1 MSAEPV
7 NWVGKTYW
15 LVGASEGLGL
25 ALAQVMARAGADLV
39 LSARSGDRL
48 AAAVGTLSRPA
59 RWIVC
64 DVADGT
70 SVRAA
75 AAEVGPVDGVVF
87 LAGVYTPMAAQ
98 EWDGPAVEA
107 MCNVNFTG
115 CARVLGA
122 VVPGMIAR
130 GAGHVVITGSLSGFR
145 GLPGAIG
152 YAASKAGVMA
162 LAESL
167 YCDLR
172 GTGVRVQL
180 ANPGFIRTRLTDKND
195 FAMPM
200 LMEPEQAA
208 AAMFALMQ
216 TGAFKANFPRS
227 FGWLFRAANFLPDWV
242 YYRTLGASRAMKKP
256 SIPPTSAQ

>member
-1 MSAEPV
+1 M
-7 NWVGKTYW
+7 NWAGKRYW

-25 ALAQVMARAGADLV
+25 ALARVMAQAGADLV

-59 RWIVC
+59 RAVVC
-64 DVADGT
+64 DVADGA

-75 AAEVGPVDGVVF
+75 AAEIGPVDGVVF
-87 LAGVYTPMAAQ
+87 IAGVYTPMAAQ
-98 EWDGPAVEA
+98 EWDPAAVEA
-107 MCNVNFTG
+107 MCDVNFTG
-115 CARVLGA
+115 CARVMGA
-122 VVPGMIAR
+122 VVPAMVAR

-152 YAASKAGVMA
+152 YAASKAAVMA
-162 LAESL
+162 LAESM

-172 GTGVRVQL
+172 GSGVRVQL

-208 AAMFALMQ
+208 AAMFSLMQ
-216 TGAFKANFPRS
+216 TDAFKANFPRS
-227 FGWLFRAANFLPDWV
+227 FSWLFRGANFLPDWA
-242 YYRTLGASRAMKKP
+242 YYRTLGASRATKNP
-256 SIPPTSAQ
+256 SIPPASAQ